1 MNLYPK
7 KKFLDTALLAAESAS
22 KLIQKS
28 SNRSVKTYKSK
39 TDLVTKIDIASEEII
54 SNIIKSKYP
63 DHSILAEESG
73 LNQIDH
79 AEYIWIID
87 PLDGTTNFVHNYP
100 SYAVSIALVHKNK
113 PIVGVVVEMP
123 AMNTFWATDD
133 DVAYC
138 NNKIIKVS
146 QTDSLIQSLLVTG
159 FGYKHDSKWNINM
172 NLFKE
177 FTDVTQGVRRL
188 GAAAIDICHA
198 ACGTVD
204 GFWEFD
210 LNPWDVAAGVLIAER
225 SGAKV
230 SKMNGEKYS
239 IYDDEILISNGI
251 IHQDMINIINKFI

>member
-1 MNLYPK
+1 MNQYPK
-7 KKFLDTALLAAESAS
+7 KKFLETALFAAESAS
-22 KLIQKS
+22 KLIQKT
-28 SNRSVKTYKSK
+28 SNRSVKIFKSK
-39 TDLVTKIDIASEEII
+39 TDLVTGTDIASEEII
-54 SNIIKSKYP
+54 YNIIKSKYP

-79 AEYIWIID
+79 AEYIWVID

-123 AMNTFWATDD
+123 AMNTYWASDD
-133 DVAYC
+133 GAAYC
-138 NNKIIKVS
+138 NNKLIKVS
-146 QTDSLIQSLLVTG
+146 NTDSLIQSLLVTG
-159 FGYKHDSKWNINM
+159 FGYIHDSKWNINM
-172 NLFKE
+172 NLFKA

-198 ACGTVD
+198 ASGTVD
-204 GFWEFD
+204 GFWEFN

-225 SGAKV
+225 SGAQI
-230 SKMNGEKYS
+230 SKMNGQKYS

-251 IHQDMINIINKFI
+251 IHQDMISIINKFI